1 MTPTVKVS
9 LDEVRNLSY
18 RILIQSGYNREHSEA
33 IADMLYTCQLDDC
46 QSHGLYRLLSC
57 QSTMQA
63 GKINGAAK
71 PKVSSDE
78 SAIVKVDAQDGM
90 SLLAFNSGL
99 PLLVEKSKKYGL
111 AAMAI
116 NHCFHFSA
124 LWPEVEKLSAQGLVG
139 LSMVPSHAWVAP
151 AGGKRGALGTNPIAF
166 SWPRPGR
173 PPFTFDFATSA
184 FARGEIELYQRAQ
197 KPLPEHVAINAAG
210 QPTTDP
216 DEALEGAMLTF
227 GGHKGSALAI
237 MIELMAGPL
246 INDLTSLGSLD
257 FSDQIPGV
265 APYHGQIV
273 LAFDPARFGYDPE
286 DTDND
291 AAEHLFNEIVDQGA
305 RLPSQRRFAARATNF
320 ARGYVEI
327 PQALY
332 EDLKSLEG

>member
-1 MTPTVKVS
+1 MSPTVS
-9 LDEVRNLSY
+9 LPLDEVRNLSY
-18 RILIQSGYNREHSEA
+18 RVLIQSGYDREHSEA
-33 IADMLYTCQLDDC
+33 ISEMLYSCQLDDC
-46 QSHGLYRLLSC
+46 QSHGLFRLLMC
-57 QSTMQA
+57 KSTMQA

-78 SAIVKVDAQDGM
+78 SAIVKVDAQNGM
-90 SLLAFNSGL
+90 SLLAFNAGL
-99 PLLVEKSKKYGL
+99 PLLVEKSKKFGL

-151 AGGKRGALGTNPIAF
+151 AGGTRGTLGTNPIAF
-166 SWPRPGR
+166 SWPRPGH

-184 FARGEIELYQRAQ
+184 FARGEIELYKRAQ
-197 KPLPEHVAINAAG
+197 KPLPEQVAINAAG
-210 QPTTDP
+210 QLTTDP
-216 DEALEGAMLTF
+216 DEALDGAMLTF

-246 INDLTSLGSLD
+246 INDLTSLGSLA
-257 FSDQIPGV
+257 FSNQAPGV

-273 LAFDPARFGYDPE
+273 LAFDPSRFGYDPR
-286 DTDND
+286 DTDSD
-291 AAEHLFNEIVDQGA
+291 TAEQLFNEIVDQGA
-305 RLPSQRRFAARATNF
+305 RLPSQRRFAARAANL

-327 PQALY
+327 PRSLY
-332 EDLKSLEG
+332 EDLKNLEG